1 MSRAI
6 ELFARMHEVRS
17 VTADE
22 RGRQTLT
29 GDVILAVFGKVQHK
43 MPLGMDLLMAKYVHD
58 APAANRI
65 IDVMATWLNNESLKR
80 KDLAMALSCVALD
93 VFCDKPVAS
102 QKRQLAAL
110 WRKYSDQAK
119 RSNRLIKGWQV
130 KIKRLQRN
138 IDACETHAAEE
149 RLLSAINEL
158 EALIIKDRRRIDEY
172 AQSQSLKSLTCPR
185 CSGTG
190 LILNTGECPSCNGH
204 GLFIPSVDN
213 IRQHLRHIGLGRVSD
228 KLWENELKPWFEKC
242 LSKLYV
248 KSSDATKMLSNFLYN
263 ESDLDN
269 GLCFI

>member
-22 RGRQTLT
+22 RGHQTLT

-58 APAANRI
+58 VPAVNRI
-65 IDVMATWLNNESLKR
+65 IDVMATWLNDEPSKR
-80 KDLAMALSCVALD
+80 KDLAMALSYVALD

-130 KIKRLQRN
+130 KIKQLQRN
-138 IDACETHAAEE
+138 LDSCETQTAEE
-149 RLLSAINEL
+149 RLLSAINEF
-158 EALIIKDRRRIDEY
+158 EALIIKERRRIDEY
-172 AQSQSLKSLTCPR
+172 AQCQFLKSSTCPR

-190 LILNTGECPSCNGH
+190 LILNTGECPSCSGH
-204 GLFIPSVDN
+204 GLFVPSVDN

-242 LSKLYV
+242 LTKLYV
-248 KSSDATKMLSNFLYN
+248 YSQDAATEIAHTLEL
-263 ESDLDN
+263 E
-269 GLCFI
+269 IRH

>member
-43 MPLGMDLLMAKYVHD
+43 MPLGVDLLMAKYVHD

-80 KDLAMALSCVALD
+80 KDLALALSCVAFD

-130 KIKRLQRN
+130 KIKQLQRN
-138 IDACETHAAEE
+138 VYSCETQAAEE

-158 EALIIKDRRRIDEY
+158 EALIIKERRRIDEY
-172 AQSQSLKSLTCPR
+172 AQCQSLKSSTCPR
-185 CSGTG
+185 CSGTS

-204 GLFIPSVDN
+204 GLFVPSIDN

-228 KLWENELKPWFEKC
+228 KLWESELKPLFEMSLTKIHVY
-242 LSKLYV
+242 SQ
-248 KSSDATKMLSNFLYN
+248 DAATEIAHMLEL
-263 ESDLDN
+263 E
-269 GLCFI
+269 IRP

>member
-22 RGRQTLT
+22 RGRQILT

-65 IDVMATWLNNESLKR
+65 IDVMATWLNDGSLKR
-80 KDLAMALSCVALD
+80 KDLAIALSCVALD

-119 RSNRLIKGWQV
+119 RSNRLIRRWQV
-130 KIKRLQRN
+130 KIKQLQPN
-138 IDACETHAAEE
+138 IDSCKTQTAEE
-149 RLLSAINEL
+149 RLLSAIYEL
-158 EALIIKDRRRIDEY
+158 EALIIKERCRIDEY
-172 AQSQSLKSLTCPR
+172 AQSQSLKSSICPR

-190 LILNTGECPSCNGH
+190 SILNTGECPSCNGR
-204 GLFIPSVDN
+204 GLFVPSVDN

-228 KLWENELKPWFEKC
+228 KLWERELKLWFEKC
-242 LSKLYV
+242 LGKLYV
-248 KSSDATKMLSNFLYN
+248 ESSETTHYLSDELYK
-263 ESDLDN
+263 ESSM
-269 GLCFI
+269 

>member
-17 VTADE
+17 VSADE
-22 RGRQTLT
+22 RGHQTLT

-119 RSNRLIKGWQV
+119 RSNRLINGWQG
-130 KIKRLQRN
+130 KIKQLQRN
-138 IDACETHAAEE
+138 VYSCETQAAEE
-149 RLLSAINEL
+149 RLLSAINEF
-158 EALIIKDRRRIDEY
+158 EALIIKERRRIDEY
-172 AQSQSLKSLTCPR
+172 AQCQSLKSSTCPR

-190 LILNTGECPSCNGH
+190 SILNTGECPSCNGH
-204 GLFIPSVDN
+204 GLFVPSIDN

-228 KLWENELKPWFEKC
+228 KLWESELKPWFEKS
-242 LSKLYV
+242 LGKLYV
-248 KSSDATKMLSNFLYN
+248 ESGETGYELSKEL
-263 ESDLDN
+263 SKQ
-269 GLCFI
+269 I